1 MYEKFVLQQKN
12 RTNSVT
18 RDGGSPKIE
27 NFALRGIWN
36 PLTHPLYR
44 DIIYERSPSFYKSL
58 LTFRNEL
65 KTRMSKKKS
74 NNDRKFPPRAPTTE
88 NFFPSIPVISF
99 LFFLFSKH
107 IRIICKGKLFHI
119 SSFSSFLCF
128 IFGCLFDKY
137 FILYFVSSFF
147 IQTNLIIMFVM
158 NVFDFCFMISII
170 LKRHK
175 KRKQKQNLCAGKV
188 FLI

>member
-1 MYEKFVLQQKN
+1 MYEKPVLQQKN

-65 KTRMSKKKS
+65 KTRMSKKKIKQRS
-74 NNDRKFPPRAPTTE
+74 KIPSSSTHHRKLLPFNSGNFFSFFSFSPNTLESFVRE
-88 NFFPSIPVISF
+88 NFST
-99 LFFLFSKH
+99 
-107 IRIICKGKLFHI
+107 
-119 SSFSSFLCF
+119 FSSFLCF